1 MIYIKNSTEIQK
13 IYIPKNDGMPCS
25 SSHKGSGYDE
35 GYHDGY
41 VDGVGDGEQ
50 AIIATFTSATITEN
64 GEYGS
69 SASPYSSVTVSIDTA
84 STYNEGYESG
94 VTDGEQNIINTFTS
108 DTLTVNG
115 TYGSSAHPYSSV
127 TVDVDLD
134 APYESGYTD
143 GYASGW
149 SSGYS
154 SGFSS
159 GETTGYDEGYDSGYT
174 SGMSSGYSKGWSEGF
189 PEGQQDIIN
198 TFTSETL
205 TVNGTYGSSAHPYSS
220 VTVDV
225 DMDAPYES
233 GYTDGYESGYTSGY
247 SSGYTSGETDGFN
260 SGYTSGVTDGEQNI
274 IDTFTAMTANTN
286 GVYGSSAQ
294 PLSSITVDVPTGE
307 TYNIEEAKPFTASTN
322 GNYTIVPSTAT
333 TVVNESYDND
343 DERYYI
349 TATTSNYPSTGYF
362 ELLKVEDEFDDSKG
376 YIEIYLYDGRIDYD
390 ASSWHGGEVYEWG
403 TTRNE
408 IELYIKNANRDF
420 TWTRLGDYSMVYDL
434 MSSVTLTVDV
444 DTASTYSQGYQS
456 GLTDGEQNIIG
467 TFTADTATTN
477 GVYGSSANPLS
488 SITVN
493 IDQSGSYQSGYTD
506 GYASGH
512 SAGFHEGQVDIYE
525 TFTSMT
531 VNTNGTYGS
540 FRHPLSSITVSIP
553 AHSSTTE
560 YDYNTIYAK
569 YNFASSGSKPILS
582 RTYYVEDMYVDGSST
597 SEVPSTT
604 RNFSA
609 GEHSI
614 AFVSNNPNQLNKYCF
629 YMSGTELTELVVGKA
644 FNKFSNNYG
653 GSLTNCNKL
662 SAITLLYDGVVN
674 ISSGEVATFANN
686 GVMYV
691 PASRMTAYVQS
702 QNWSYLFTNKGWT
715 IEMIEDTQVAY
726 NEGFDDG
733 LGVGYESGASSVNL
747 GQKTITENGTY
758 HASDD
763 GFDGYDMIEVDVSSS
778 DYIFYCKGLYFEFP
792 FSVDEN
798 ISVTTHNLTAIS
810 QDNPHSA
817 HSVELFQ
824 DANETHGMFVL
835 YDFSLGCEELHIY
848 NDSTGEH
855 ETVQLANPISGA
867 TLIFNRDGVWI
878 DGTLVSGVNIL
889 DGWNGNMY
897 LFGVS
902 GLQSDAKIGEIMID
916 YDGSPM
922 ADYKPSTDLCF
933 KDALGNESDVYPTI
947 EPYGEISII
956 DECFE
961 QGYASGVTDIIG
973 TFTAMTANRN
983 GVYGS
988 SAHPLSSITVALP
1001 FTSATFTENGTY
1013 YAQNG
1018 DATFLDY
1025 IETDGHDILFDTGV
1039 KMTSTG
1045 QTVILD
1051 FMPLTGDS
1059 HYDAYLSYLS
1069 QQDNDSVIQ
1078 LWLRQGSATNLPNG
1092 QYWYSVN
1099 GEIAIISGLF
1109 SANTRAY
1116 AEMGST
1122 GITVN
1127 GISSASAQGNLMQ
1140 TDSNIYIN
1148 GNMFDNENYRCPYAR
1163 YYGFKLIDD
1172 DGVTALADLRPAL
1185 DGDIP
1190 CFYDMVSGNFI
1201 HQFGTGHTSS
1211 GSVISRRFEGF
1222 TAVTVN
1228 VDTASTYQ
1236 SGYSEGYQSGYTD
1249 GAASA
1254 SGGSDD
1260 LALKLINRAGTKTN
1274 IEIPSGITYIGWYS
1288 FARMECMTSVTI
1300 PNTVTMI
1307 DDYAFYNCKS
1317 LSSLTIP
1324 NSVTWIGSR
1333 VFSSNYSLT
1342 AITIPN
1348 NVTEMGEYCFDSDNN
1363 LLEITF
1369 PDSLGEIRSYM
1380 CRYCSSLSSA
1390 TIGSGITSIQNYA
1403 FQYCNNLKT
1412 LYFRTSTPPT
1422 LGHNRTFVSGTTY
1435 AASGDMYVPS
1445 GSSGTYSTWATT
1457 DSYAK
1462 KSFSGWTIHEYEVQ

>member
-13 IYIPKNDGMPCS
+13 IYIPKNDGMPCT

-41 VDGVGDGEQ
+41 VDGVGEGEQ

-154 SGFSS
+154 SGYSS

-247 SSGYTSGETDGFN
+247 SSGYTSGETAGYDSGYSEGYESGYSSGSDVGYQEGYESGYTSGETAGYESGFTSGVTVGFN

-294 PLSSITVDVPTGE
+294 PLSSITVDVPTGKTSVLTAGTFTENGTYEPSVVTLLDYIETDGYDILFDTGVKMTSTGETVVLDFMPLTGTIHYDAYLCYMAQQQNDSSDTWQLGFRQATAFANNPSGGYWYTNGGVTNMSVYGQISADTRAYLEISNTGITINGVSSAFSITTVVNTDCNIVLNGQYASNENYRCPYARYYGFKLLSGATLEADLRPALDGDIPCFYDMVNERFIYQIGTGHTTAGNVIGTSAITNFDGWSSVTVNVPTGE
-307 TYNIEEAKPFTASTN
+307 TYNIQDERLFTATTN

-333 TVVNESYDND
+333 TVVNERYDND

-403 TTRNE
+403 TVTTRNE

-444 DTASTYSQGYQS
+444 DTASTYNDGYVSGMTDGYQS
-456 GLTDGEQNIIG
+456 GMADGEQNIIG

-477 GVYGSSANPLS
+477 GVYGSSA
-488 SITVN
+488 
-493 IDQSGSYQSGYTD
+493 
-506 GYASGH
+506 
-512 SAGFHEGQVDIYE
+512 
-525 TFTSMT
+525 
-531 VNTNGTYGS
+531 
-540 FRHPLSSITVSIP
+540 HPLSSITVSIP
-553 AHSSTTE
+553 VHSSTTE

-582 RTYYVEDMYVDGSST
+582 HTYYVQEMYVDGSSA

-614 AFVSNNPNQLNKYCF
+614 AFVGKDPNQLSKYCF

-644 FNKFSNNYG
+644 FTMLSDYYG
-653 GSLTNCNKL
+653 GALTNCTKL
-662 SAITLLYDGVVN
+662 SAMTLLYDGVVS
-674 ISSGEVATFANN
+674 ISSGQAATFANN

-691 PASRMTAYVQS
+691 PASQMTAYVQS

-747 GQKTITENGTY
+747 GQKTITANGTY
-758 HASDD
+758 RASDD
-763 GFDGYDMIEVDVSSS
+763 GYDGYDMIEVNVPSS
-778 DYIFYCKGLYFEFP
+778 G
-792 FSVDEN
+792 
-798 ISVTTHNLTAIS
+798 
-810 QDNPHSA
+810 
-817 HSVELFQ
+817 
-824 DANETHGMFVL
+824 G
-835 YDFSLGCEELHIY
+835 
-848 NDSTGEH
+848 
-855 ETVQLANPISGA
+855 
-867 TLIFNRDGVWI
+867 
-878 DGTLVSGVNIL
+878 
-889 DGWNGNMY
+889 
-897 LFGVS
+897 GVS
-902 GLQSDAKIGEIMID
+902 YADGAIFAKNLLW
-916 YDGSPM
+916 
-922 ADYKPSTDLCF
+922 T
-933 KDALGNESDVYPTI
+933 
-947 EPYGEISII
+947 
-956 DECFE
+956 
-961 QGYASGVTDIIG
+961 TDIQLQENYI
-973 TFTAMTANRN
+973 M
-983 GVYGS
+983 
-988 SAHPLSSITVALP
+988 
-1001 FTSATFTENGTY
+1001 SATHVTM
-1013 YAQNG
+1013 
-1018 DATFLDY
+1018 
-1025 IETDGHDILFDTGV
+1025 
-1039 KMTSTG
+1039 K
-1045 QTVILD
+1045 
-1051 FMPLTGDS
+1051 
-1059 HYDAYLSYLS
+1059 
-1069 QQDNDSVIQ
+1069 SVVGKPDD
-1078 LWLRQGSATNLPNG
+1078 QGG
-1092 QYWYSVN
+1092 Y
-1099 GEIAIISGLF
+1099 LF
-1109 SANTRAY
+1109 SATTELVSEYGLTTNHYGLHLENGSAY
-1116 AEMGST
+1116 VTPDLVELDNATLGMYSGGTFVNDVQVGYDSSMINAISYLRLFNFAEVEDTDTGEIGMGIGTIYVWSGT
-1122 GITVN
+1122 P
-1127 GISSASAQGNLMQ
+1127 LD
-1140 TDSNIYIN
+1140 DSNLVARLVPQPDGSFYNTVTGARIQYETLEYAPN
-1148 GNMFDNENYRCPYAR
+1148 TVFTYVNYDC
-1163 YYGFKLIDD
+1163 
-1172 DGVTALADLRPAL
+1172 
-1185 DGDIP
+1185 
-1190 CFYDMVSGNFI
+1190 
-1201 HQFGTGHTSS
+1201 
-1211 GSVISRRFEGF
+1211 EG
-1222 TAVTVN
+1222 
-1228 VDTASTYQ
+1228 Q
-1236 SGYSEGYQSGYTD
+1236 YQSGYTSGYTD
-1249 GAASA
+1249 GYID
-1254 SGGSDD
+1254 GSQVGNQALIDYIEGD
-1260 LALKLINRAGTKTN
+1260 LTHID
-1274 IEIPSGITYIGWYS
+1274 IPSGCTDIRGYAFSGMTSLSSVTIPDSVTHIGWYS
-1288 FARMECMTSVTI
+1288 FQNCTGLTNIVIGNSVTLI
-1300 PNTVTMI
+1300 ASYVFSGCT
-1307 DDYAFYNCKS
+1307 
-1317 LSSLTIP
+1317 SLTDIAIP
-1324 NSVTWIGSR
+1324 NSVTGLGSYAFNR
-1333 VFSSNYSLT
+1333 CTNMT
-1342 AITIPN
+1342 A
-1348 NVTEMGEYCFDSDNN
+1348 
-1363 LLEITF
+1363 
-1369 PDSLGEIRSYM
+1369 
-1380 CRYCSSLSSA
+1380 A
-1390 TIGSGITSIQNYA
+1390 TIGSGITTIPIRT
-1403 FQYCNNLKT
+1403 FEGDTKLKQIT
-1412 LYFRTSTPPT
+1412 FRNPTPPT
-1422 LGHNRTFVSGTTY
+1422 SLGTSAFPSGTTY
-1435 AASGDMYVPS
+1435 VTGGTMYVPS
-1445 GSSGTYSTWATT
+1445 GSYQDYYDWTRNNTT
-1457 DSYAK
+1457 AK
-1462 KSFSGWTIHEYEVQ
+1462 RSFSGWTVTEYTLGQ